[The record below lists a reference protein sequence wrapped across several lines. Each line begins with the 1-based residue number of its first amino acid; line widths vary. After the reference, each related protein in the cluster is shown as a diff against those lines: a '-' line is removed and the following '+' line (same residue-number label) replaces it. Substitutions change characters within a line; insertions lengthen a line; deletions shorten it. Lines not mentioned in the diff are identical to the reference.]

1 MPRGGTGTSA
11 RRPPLGWAL
20 LGLPALCAGWNSAT
34 TLDRFYSFQEFYTD
48 AQYGPDF
55 GYYSTGRILH
65 ADGPIENGVEGDTGS
80 QEWFNSYTTLPMSLS
95 PYFGQM
101 LGDRLAGM
109 WAAMG
114 KVTPVFIV
122 EFGGGTGM
130 LARDVL
136 RHCRQSQPEFY
147 AAVTRYVIGERSQAL
162 RSAQMRTAA
171 EFHRSGKL
179 VVTEAD
185 ARQASKLRE
194 LLAREAGGPEAA
206 IRGFILSNELLD
218 EFDPLRLRL
227 VWRAGQPPDA
237 AGCESCSAY
246 REAHVLHRVDE
257 SALGALLQK
266 SGSAPGEAE
275 RLVDAHRWEGKVLA
289 CGLLEGPLLQR
300 LLSEVSERLLADERR
315 ACSPMQVC
323 CSPFVLAVNKVLMID
338 HPSLQH
344 VRPHRWVALITEVLR
359 RYREELGLTNGTVPL
374 SKERYRELRRM
385 AARLGPEAE
394 KSLLVG
400 GSALPG
406 RVHSEEVFFGL
417 SAARCQEL
425 RGWRE
430 RNAERLAVSAA
441 VRDRVA
447 PMYDRAGATM
457 GVEHLKLVVRPGE
470 AEFVYEAGLLLDDG
484 FMVTMDYGADGEALV
499 WQALSHPNFEGIHT
513 MDARA
518 ELAADC
524 TEVSYLECPGLQDI
538 TTSIDFTEVAEAGR
552 RLGGWEVAAYGPL
565 FLLELAFGDQSLS
578 EPVPHLIER
587 AGGARTVGLHAWY
600 RKAEGD
606 PWASFKVLVQRRGNS
621 GSWALGPPGLSWPL
635 EASPRLSR
643 PPSDCWGL
651 DLSKPPL
658 AAAVT
663 RAAAAVRAGPAGAVR
678 GSAPGPGAEEEVRAL
693 AEAFGTVLKGGIHLD
708 QEHAAQKQAYRE
720 MHLALMLADYWL
732 HLARLV
738 GPERCANPGEDERAH
753 WLSEVRSL
761 AATRRLPELHGEA
774 MFDQVMAALEQ
785 RALGNSTPP
794 GPGAEP
800 FVCAA
805 AELVRHT
812 CAAAATMAEV
822 EV

>member
-1 MPRGGTGTSA
+1 
-11 RRPPLGWAL
+11 
-20 LGLPALCAGWNSAT
+20 
-34 TLDRFYSFQEFYTD
+34 
-48 AQYGPDF
+48 
-55 GYYSTGRILH
+55 
-65 ADGPIENGVEGDTGS
+65 
-80 QEWFNSYTTLPMSLS
+80 
-95 PYFGQM
+95 
-101 LGDRLAGM
+101 
-109 WAAMG
+109 
-114 KVTPVFIV
+114 
-122 EFGGGTGM
+122 
-130 LARDVL
+130 
-136 RHCRQSQPEFY
+136 
-147 AAVTRYVIGERSQAL
+147 
-162 RSAQMRTAA
+162 
-171 EFHRSGKL
+171 
-179 VVTEAD
+179 
-185 ARQASKLRE
+185 
-194 LLAREAGGPEAA
+194 
-206 IRGFILSNELLD
+206 
-218 EFDPLRLRL
+218 
-227 VWRAGQPPDA
+227 
-237 AGCESCSAY
+237 
-246 REAHVLHRVDE
+246 
-257 SALGALLQK
+257 
-266 SGSAPGEAE
+266 
-275 RLVDAHRWEGKVLA
+275 
-289 CGLLEGPLLQR
+289 
-300 LLSEVSERLLADERR
+300 
-315 ACSPMQVC
+315 
-323 CSPFVLAVNKVLMID
+323 
-338 HPSLQH
+338 
-344 VRPHRWVALITEVLR
+344 
-359 RYREELGLTNGTVPL
+359 
-374 SKERYRELRRM
+374 
-385 AARLGPEAE
+385 
-394 KSLLVG
+394 
-400 GSALPG
+400 
-406 RVHSEEVFFGL
+406 
-417 SAARCQEL
+417 
-425 RGWRE
+425 
-430 RNAERLAVSAA
+430 
-441 VRDRVA
+441 
-447 PMYDRAGATM
+447 M

-470 AEFVYEAGLLLDDG
+470 AEFVYEASPSPSAPAQREQAGLLLDDG

-774 MFDQVMAALEQ
+774 MFDQATRGSLVAAHAAAGLCAGESREALRLV
-785 RALGNSTPP
+785 RAAEGLLRAAAAVLGTPAP
-794 GPGAEP
+794 TPAAGGGNGAADMHVDGHPIALLDLSPAGASAGDPAGEGASEDDP
-800 FVCAA
+800 LDDSWADGLRRAPTGAAAAAADGGRDDKNKRLRVDAAGGAAGLQVALA
-805 AELVRHT
+805 AELGALASKLGTAPGDLRGLFE
-812 CAAAATMAEV
+812 AATTSHAEFT
-822 EV
+822 EKEAGLLRRLAGLFD